1 LGENLRK
8 IVLKIVGTA
17 LIIVAIVLVIYGL
30 FAIKLPADYYYN
42 KHFGSHV
49 VMAYDQ
55 ASFEGAKEQILIV
68 WQNMNET
75 FKDRN
80 LNEIYNTPWWWQQT
94 YDNSLKAQED
104 YFIRLTKRIDDQIKE
119 QQDILEG
126 RKQILIPYNQWYQ
139 QALENIRTEMK
150 REGGLDWALS
160 GAWYLTFAPSAYW
173 LLWWLIPI
181 EIALWIV
188 IIFMIAIAF
197 EW

>member
-1 LGENLRK
+1 MRETA
-8 IVLKIVGTA
+8 LKIAGIA
-17 LIIVAIVLVIYGL
+17 LIVFAIAL
-30 FAIKLPADYYYN
+30 FVYAVFGIKLPADYYYN
-42 KHFGSHV
+42 SHFGSRV
-49 VMAYDQ
+49 TMAYDQ
-55 ASFEGAKEQILIV
+55 ASFEGTKEQILIL

-80 LNEIYNTPWWWQQT
+80 LNETYNTPWWWQQT

-104 YFIRLTKRIDDQIKE
+104 YFVRLNKRIDDQIKE

-126 RKQILIPYNQWYQ
+126 RKQILVPYNQWYQ

-173 LLWWLIPI
+173 LYWWLIPV
-181 EIALWIV
+181 EIALWVLGIV
-188 IIFMIAIAF
+188 MLLIGY
-197 EW
+197 EWL

>member
-1 LGENLRK
+1 MGENLRET
-8 IVLKIVGTA
+8 VLKIAGFA
-17 LIIVAIVLVIYGL
+17 LIIFAILLVIYAV
-30 FAIKLPADYYYN
+30 FAIQLPADYHYN
-42 KHFGSHV
+42 NHFGSHV
-49 VMAYDQ
+49 IMAYDQ

-80 LNEIYNTPWWWQQT
+80 LNEVYNTPWWWQQT

-104 YFIRLTKRIDDQIKE
+104 YFMRLDKRIDDQIKE

-126 RKQILIPYNQWYQ
+126 KKQILIPYNQWYQ

-160 GAWYLTFAPSAYW
+160 GAWYLTFAPLAYW
-173 LLWWLIPI
+173 LLWWLIPV
-181 EIALWIV
+181 ELGLWIAG
-188 IIFMIAIAF
+188 IILIAIGYG
-197 EW
+197 W

>member
-1 LGENLRK
+1 
-8 IVLKIVGTA
+8 
-17 LIIVAIVLVIYGL
+17 
-30 FAIKLPADYYYN
+30 
-42 KHFGSHV
+42 
-49 VMAYDQ
+49 MAYDQ

-80 LNEIYNTPWWWQQT
+80 LNEVYNTPWWWQQT

-104 YFIRLTKRIDDQIKE
+104 YFMRLDKRIDDQIKE

-126 RKQILIPYNQWYQ
+126 KKQILIPYNQWYQ

-160 GAWYLTFAPSAYW
+160 GAWYLTFAPLAYW
-173 LLWWLIPI
+173 LLWWLIPV
-181 EIALWIV
+181 ELGLWIAG
-188 IIFMIAIAF
+188 IILIAIGYG
-197 EW
+197 W